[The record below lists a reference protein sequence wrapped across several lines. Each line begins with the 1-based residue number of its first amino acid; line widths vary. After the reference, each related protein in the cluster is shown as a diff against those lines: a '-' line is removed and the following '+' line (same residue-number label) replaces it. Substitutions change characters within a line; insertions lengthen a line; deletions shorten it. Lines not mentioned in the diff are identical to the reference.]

1 MWFTHTSEPRSPL
14 PREVVHTLGQRLQWT
29 ETWTR
34 HLPLVLHYRSTASVC
49 SELIFSK
56 KDLIILWIAR
66 LYCILFFFLMSEAF
80 IFSNVN
86 NENIS
91 WYFNLVLAFLCF
103 YFLNTLWVSKNK
115 TKNNSSAPWSPSSS
129 GKPWNLPAVLGRT
142 KALEV
147 SEPQPFSSGAGVSKS
162 TPLGCSQK
170 ILKSLFL
177 FYLNSRIVNS
187 TVWY

>member
-103 YFLNTLWVSKNK
+103 YFLNTLWVSTKQNKKQQQCSLISLILWETLESACCARKNK
-115 TKNNSSAPWSPSSS
+115 GSGSFWASAFFFWSRGLQKHSTGLQPENTKISIS
-129 GKPWNLPAVLGRT
+129 
-142 KALEV
+142 
-147 SEPQPFSSGAGVSKS
+147 
-162 TPLGCSQK
+162 
-170 ILKSLFL
+170 ILFKFQDS
-177 FYLNSRIVNS
+177 
-187 TVWY
+187 

>member
-103 YFLNTLWVSKNK
+103 YFLNTLWVSTKQNKKQQCSLISLILWETLESACCARKNK
-115 TKNNSSAPWSPSSS
+115 GSGSFWASAFFFWSRALQKHSTGLQPENTKISIS
-129 GKPWNLPAVLGRT
+129 
-142 KALEV
+142 
-147 SEPQPFSSGAGVSKS
+147 
-162 TPLGCSQK
+162 
-170 ILKSLFL
+170 ILFKFQDS
-177 FYLNSRIVNS
+177 
-187 TVWY
+187 